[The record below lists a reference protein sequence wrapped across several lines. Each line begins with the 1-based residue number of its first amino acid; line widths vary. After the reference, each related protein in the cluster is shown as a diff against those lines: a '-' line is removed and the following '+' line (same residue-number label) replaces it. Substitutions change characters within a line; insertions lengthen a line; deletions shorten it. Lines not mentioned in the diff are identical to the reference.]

1 MDATNSMTRAPLRSV
16 VLVSIFVGACG
27 SGDEPGADAAVPIGP
42 IGGAS
47 GTELADNQVLN
58 WGNGAE
64 PQSLDPHKGE
74 GVGGS
79 NIKRH
84 LFEGL
89 VNVAPDGENI
99 PGAAESWEISEDG
112 LSYTFSLREN
122 ARWSNGD
129 PVTADD
135 FVYSLRRSLDPAT
148 LSRYTF
154 ILNPIVNAS
163 EIAAGTLPGADLGVR
178 AVDDYTL
185 EIKLDSVTPY
195 FLGLLT
201 HHAAYPVH
209 PASAEEHGELY
220 TRPGNLVSN
229 GAYQLEDWV
238 VQSYVKASRNPYY
251 WDNDKTIIEEVY
263 FHNSEDKSAEIRRY
277 RAGEIDIT
285 YNTLARRQLPWIREN
300 IPDELLITPYLGSY
314 YYSFNLT
321 RPPFKDN
328 PELRRALALAI
339 DRDILTQQVL
349 NSGELSAFGWV
360 PPVNGYV
367 GQQMPEASWTQEERE
382 EEARRLY
389 ELAGY
394 SAENPLVTEIMYNT
408 EEDHKRIALAASA
421 MWKQVLGAEV
431 SILNQEWK
439 VFLDSRAEKT
449 DTQIFRNGWIGDYN
463 DANTF
468 AELYRSDSGLNHTG
482 WMNAEYD
489 ELLDLAAAEGD
500 LVQRAEYLQQAEAIL
515 LDELPIMPIYFYVSV
530 RLIKPWV
537 GGYVPNIMDQHRTK
551 NFYILK
557 H

>member
-1 MDATNSMTRAPLRSV
+1 MTATTQAPLRSI
-16 VLVSIFVGACG
+16 LLMSILLSACG
-27 SGDEPGADAAVPIGP
+27 GGDNPGATATSTAP
-42 IGGAS
+42 IGGET
-47 GTELADNQVLN
+47 GTELAENQVLN

-74 GVGGS
+74 GIPGS

-99 PGAAESWEISEDG
+99 PGAAESWDISQDG
-112 LSYTFSLREN
+112 LTYTFTLRQD

-129 PVTADD
+129 PVIADD

-163 EIAAGTLPGADLGVR
+163 EIAAGNRPGTDLGVR
-178 AVDDYTL
+178 AVDDDTL
-185 EIKLDSVTPY
+185 EIELESVTPY

-209 PASAEEHGELY
+209 PASAEAHGDQY

-238 VQSYVKASRNPYY
+238 VQSYVKLVRSPYY
-251 WDNDKTIIEEVY
+251 WDNDKTIIDEVF
-263 FHNSEDKSAEIRRY
+263 FHNTEDKSAEIRRY
-277 RAGEIDIT
+277 RANEIDIS
-285 YNTLARRQLPWIREN
+285 YNTIARRQLPWIRDN
-300 IPDELLITPYLGSY
+300 IPDELMIAPYLGSY
-314 YYSFNLT
+314 YYSFNIT
-321 RPPFKDN
+321 RPPFEDD
-328 PELRRALALAI
+328 PDLRRALALAI
-339 DRDILTQQVL
+339 DREIISEQVL
-349 NSGELSAFGWV
+349 DSGELPAFGWV

-367 GQQMPEASWTQEERE
+367 GQQMPEASWTQAERE

-389 ELAGY
+389 ALAGY
-394 SAENPLVTEIMYNT
+394 SPENPLITEIMYNT
-408 EEDHKRIALAASA
+408 EEDHKRVALAVSA
-421 MWKQVLGAEV
+421 MWKQVLGADV

-439 VFLDSRAEKT
+439 VFLDTRAQKT
-449 DTQIFRNGWIGDYN
+449 DTQVFRNGWIGDYN

-468 AELYRSDSGLNHTG
+468 AELFHSDSGLNHTG
-482 WMNAEYD
+482 WANAEYD
-489 ELLDLAAAEGD
+489 ELLGLAAAEGN
-500 LVQRAEYLQQAEAIL
+500 LARRAEYLQQAEVIL
-515 LDELPIMPIYFYVSV
+515 LEALPIMPIYFYVST

-537 GGYVPNIMDQHRTK
+537 GGYVTNIMDQHRTK